1 MNWAYDNLGQVA
13 SGKRFWQDGTPAAGQ
28 RFEYAFVDLGHW
40 RTAGRG
46 GDHEHIPN
54 SGTFILECTG
64 QKKKDKEAKA
74 ATAKPLWS
82 PAVNN
87 DAEVGRWAFLE
98 IREPWDAQD
107 SIRTFVSSPKTKY
120 HKE

>member
-13 SGKRFWQDGTPAAGQ
+13 SGQRCWQNGTTVAGQ
-28 RFEYAFVDLGHW
+28 QFECAFDDIGHW
-40 RTAGRG
+40 RTAGRS
-46 GDHEHIPN
+46 GDRECVPN
-54 SGTFILECTG
+54 FGTFILECTG

-74 ATAKPLWS
+74 TTAKTLWL

-87 DAEVGRWAFLE
+87 DAELGRWAFLE
-98 IREPWDAQD
+98 IRDPWDAQD

-120 HKE
+120 QKE